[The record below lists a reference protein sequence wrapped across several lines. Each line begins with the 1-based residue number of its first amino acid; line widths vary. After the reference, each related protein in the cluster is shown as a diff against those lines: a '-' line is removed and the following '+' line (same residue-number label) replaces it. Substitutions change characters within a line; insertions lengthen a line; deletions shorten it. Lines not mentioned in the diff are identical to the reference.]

1 MHSLRPR
8 LFGGFQRRIQ
18 AFMQHGFQQGGGY
31 RPAGTVPDT
40 CFFIEV
46 YGFEAISSRMFG
58 FRQMVYRLINS
69 QC

>member
-1 MHSLRPR
+1 
-8 LFGGFQRRIQ
+8 
-18 AFMQHGFQQGGGY
+18 MQHGFQQGGGY